1 MSSVKRSGN
10 GPAVS
15 NDVAEIGT
23 RIRSLRCARGLT
35 QAELA
40 GPKLS
45 ESYVSLIESGKR
57 QPGTRTLQAI
67 AERLEISVDELT
79 AHVVPTDPQVSFAL
93 AFVELAVMNGDM
105 DSARSAVAAIHKD
118 SRLDCR
124 SAARVLAAEAKLA
137 ESEGDL
143 ETATSLLEQV
153 LADEQTDPAAWAE
166 AATSLVRC
174 HRERGNLVEAIEVG
188 ERCTAQLVSAGLSG
202 TPQHVAVG
210 LTMASAYHERGDVIR
225 AARVVEGLVVESE
238 RVGSREARGYAYW
251 NAALIARGEGRKL
264 DAVKLAEKAV
274 ALVSEGDDKRRLA
287 RLTAAQ
293 GQILLSLDEPQISRG
308 VELLLKA
315 YTQMEE
321 CGTTVELASIATE
334 LGQAEILAGEPIEA
348 ERWARRSLELL
359 GDEPRLETAQSWMVL
374 AHAQTLQ
381 GQSEAASHT
390 ARLSASMLESMG
402 ASRKAAKIWR
412 ELGDLMNRQGQH
424 AQACMAYDRA
434 LESMGLVAAPK
445 APEPKRAAAPA
456 VEYCA
461 SVLHAGI

>member
-1 MSSVKRSGN
+1 MT
-10 GPAVS
+10 
-15 NDVAEIGT
+15 NDVAELGS
-23 RIRSLRCARGLT
+23 RIRSLRCDRGLT

-118 SRLDCR
+118 SRLDAR
-124 SAARVLAAEAKLA
+124 SRARLVAVEAKLA

-143 ETATSLLEQV
+143 ETATILLEQV

-188 ERCTAQLVSAGLSG
+188 EKCTEKLVKAGLSG

-210 LTMASAYHERGDVIR
+210 LTMASAYHERGDVVR
-225 AARVVEGLVVESE
+225 ASRVVDGLVTESE

-251 NAALIARGEGRKL
+251 NAALIARGQGRKL

-293 GQILLSLDEPQISRG
+293 GSILLSLDEPQIDRA
-308 VELLLKA
+308 VELLLRA

-321 CGTTVELASIATE
+321 CGSVVDLGTIAIE
-334 LGQAEILAGEPIEA
+334 LGKAEILAGEPDEA
-348 ERWARRSLELL
+348 ERWVRRCLELM
-359 GDEPRLETAQSWMVL
+359 GDEPRLETAHGRLLL
-374 AHAQTLQ
+374 AHAQMMQ
-381 GQSEAASHT
+381 GHAEEASQT
-390 ARLSASMLESMG
+390 
-402 ASRKAAKIWR
+402 
-412 ELGDLMNRQGQH
+412 
-424 AQACMAYDRA
+424 AQAVRFDARVHGC
-434 LESMGLVAAPK
+434 LP
-445 APEPKRAAAPA
+445 
-456 VEYCA
+456 
-461 SVLHAGI
+461 